1 MLADVEDGAEDGR
14 REGWKEEGRLE
25 GGGVVV
31 TGCVC
36 VSEWVG
42 TGERSGDGSED
53 GGVGCLIERLGM
65 GPSRELE
72 SAR

>member
-25 GGGVVV
+25 RGRVVV
-31 TGCVC
+31 TGG